1 MWLGTEKMSPTL
13 FNMFRIA
20 FTFCSLKK
28 LHKVQLLVDATCNVF
43 YQANLERH
51 ARLDNVIGTH
61 IFAANQCDLN
71 FSWAQMEAYAQPQA
85 SHASSTGTRFNP
97 SQSDEPD
104 GSVAGSDSAG
114 RQRQSS
120 SMTDTSW
127 RNYSHFV
134 QLSGIDFRSSTQLV
148 FDVLQQMIEVRMYV
162 HTYRHVC
169 VCGLKH
175 GINVSH
181 VPQKCSIISLG
192 LRAVAD
198 IARQSV

>member
-1 MWLGTEKMSPTL
+1 MQVKCGLGLKNNSLTL
-13 FNMFRIA
+13 FYMFQIA

-61 IFAANQCDLN
+61 IFAANQCNLN
-71 FSWAQMEAYAQPQA
+71 FSWAQMEAYAQPPA
-85 SHASSTGTRFNP
+85 ALAGSTATRFNP
-97 SQSDEPD
+97 SQPDEPD
-104 GSVAGSDSAG
+104 SESAG

-148 FDVLQQMIEVRMYV
+148 FDVLQQMIEVCTDMC
-162 HTYRHVC
+162 VC
-169 VCGLKH
+169 VC
-175 GINVSH
+175 V
-181 VPQKCSIISLG
+181 
-192 LRAVAD
+192 
-198 IARQSV
+198 